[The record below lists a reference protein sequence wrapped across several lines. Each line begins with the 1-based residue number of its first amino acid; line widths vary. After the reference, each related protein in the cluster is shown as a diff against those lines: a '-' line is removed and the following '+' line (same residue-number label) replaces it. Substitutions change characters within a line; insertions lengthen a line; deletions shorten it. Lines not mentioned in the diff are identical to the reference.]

1 MKHLF
6 SETVEITSLD
16 EAKRLVKESTNGFL
30 KLFDYS
36 PACMSLTTLGK
47 RTYVKV
53 NEKFIEKLG
62 FTEEEIIGF
71 TSAEIGILDK
81 EESDKVATLFKEK
94 GRLQNDIVICKA
106 KGGKEVYTVSS
117 IEKIEFNGEFYLL
130 SSFLD
135 ITKIIEQQHVIEKQ
149 KQVIEEQKTL
159 VDEAYA
165 QLQEKNKEVMD
176 SIYYA
181 KRIQAAL
188 ITSEKYI
195 ENAFNRLMK
204 RN

>member
-1 MKHLF
+1 MKHFF
-6 SETVEITSLD
+6 SETIEVTNLD
-16 EAKRLVKESTNGFL
+16 EAKKLIKESTNGFL

-36 PACMSLTTLGK
+36 PACMSLTTLGE

-53 NEKFIEKLG
+53 NGKFLEKFG
-62 FTEEEIIGF
+62 FKEEEIIGF
-71 TSAEIGILDK
+71 TSTEIGILDQ
-81 EESDKVATLFKEK
+81 EEAGKVGTLFKEK

-106 KGGKEVYTVSS
+106 KSGKEIHTVSS
-117 IEKIEFNGEFYLL
+117 IEKIEFKGEFYLL

-135 ITKIIEQQHVIEKQ
+135 ITKIIEQQHVIEQQ
-149 KQVIEEQKTL
+149 KRTIEEQKAL
-159 VDEAYA
+159 VDKAYA
-165 QLQEKNKEVMD
+165 ELQEKNKEVMD

-204 RN
+204 K

>member
-6 SETVEITSLD
+6 SETIEITNLD
-16 EAKRLVKESTNGFL
+16 QAKRLFRESTNGFL

-53 NEKFIEKLG
+53 NERFIEKLG
-62 FTEEEIIGF
+62 FSEEEIIGF

-81 EESDKVATLFKEK
+81 EESDKVANLFKEK
-94 GRLQNDIVICKA
+94 GRLQNDIVVCKA
-106 KGGKEVYTVSS
+106 KSGKEVHTVSS

-135 ITKIIEQQHVIEKQ
+135 ITKIIEQQHLIEKQ
-149 KQVIEEQKTL
+149 KQVIEEQKAL
-159 VDEAYA
+159 VDKAYA

-195 ENAFNRLMK
+195 EIAFSRLMK
-204 RN
+204 NK

>member
-6 SETVEITSLD
+6 SETIEITNLD
-16 EAKRLVKESTNGFL
+16 QAKRLVRESTDGLL
-30 KLFDYS
+30 KLFNYS

-53 NEKFIEKLG
+53 NERFIEKLG

-71 TSAEIGILDK
+71 TSTEIGILDK

-94 GRLQNDIVICKA
+94 GRLQNDIVVCKA
-106 KGGKEVYTVSS
+106 KGGKEVHTVSS

-135 ITKIIEQQHVIEKQ
+135 ITKIIEQQYLIEKQ
-149 KQVIEEQKTL
+149 KQVIEEQKAL
-159 VDEAYA
+159 VEKAYA

-195 ENAFNRLMK
+195 ESVFNRLMK
-204 RN
+204 NK